1 MMMIIVI
8 IITTTTTTV
17 LLCNINM
24 YQPLGR
30 CMNMSSYM
38 VVF

>member
-8 IITTTTTTV
+8 IITTTTSV